1 MSINL
6 NPLPPNILHIFD
18 NEPITSRRNPM
29 YPVGQNGEER
39 SFADILT
46 ESLNTAGV
54 KDFID
59 KGSTMELMMGEADD
73 LSGIMIDAQ
82 KAELAL
88 QFALQIRN
96 KVIDAYNEVMRMSV

>member
-1 MSINL
+1 MSV
-6 NPLPPNILHIFD
+6 NPLPPNILHLF
-18 NEPITSRRNPM
+18 NHEPITSRSNPRFTIE
-29 YPVGQNGEER
+29 GEER

-54 KDFID
+54 TDSID
-59 KGSTMELMMGEADD
+59 KGSMLQLMMGEADD
-73 LSGIMIDAQ
+73 LSGLLIDAQ

-88 QFALQIRN
+88 QLSLQIRN